1 MYSVSSLRH
10 PTSDGP
16 PVQGFGEWLR
26 TLQWKKKISML
37 QNVVTK
43 GFGLGQSLW
52 KDLSSGKFENK
63 GAKKI
68 FGPSL
73 RGKT

>member
-1 MYSVSSLRH
+1 MAKNSAV
-10 PTSDGP
+10 
-16 PVQGFGEWLR
+16 E
-26 TLQWKKKISML
+26 KKISML